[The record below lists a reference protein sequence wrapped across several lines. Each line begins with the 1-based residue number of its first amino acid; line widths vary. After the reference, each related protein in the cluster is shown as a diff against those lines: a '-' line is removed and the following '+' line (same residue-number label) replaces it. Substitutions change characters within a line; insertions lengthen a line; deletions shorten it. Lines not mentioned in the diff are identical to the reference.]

1 MTENKAVL
9 KRKIIKVILFM
20 IGLILCFYPLI
31 NGLIEQQYL
40 KDAVATYKQELN
52 SQKLDDV
59 EVSLSAAREYND
71 KLYEAQKNIISSDT
85 GSILSSEH
93 YQNLLNVTGNEI
105 MGSIEIPSLDI
116 TLPIYHGTKDEVLN
130 VGAGHWEGS
139 SLPVGGINTRTVIT
153 SHRGSPNS
161 KLFTRLDEMEINDL
175 FYLRVLNEVL
185 AYKVIDI
192 QVIYPDDTDTL
203 NIVEGKDLATLLTC
217 TPYGLNTHR
226 LIITGERVPYVKEE
240 YEAIEKKMMSLR
252 EIVFMCIP
260 LIFTV
265 IGIRIV
271 LKKYEKERRSG
282 TMQHKRIKKA
292 LGLLMMM
299 VAFTSMTVTVAAK
312 DEYPENQVKDQIGQL
327 IDEEPANLGSIT
339 IMLEDSEH
347 NRPKENVVFNVTKVA
362 DVVDGKF
369 VLKEKYAATGIDLN
383 NLETANEMEEACK
396 KMQQFSSKDIEV
408 VTNKEGIAKVK
419 DLSVGVYL
427 LYATDIAEYEYVS
440 PSLISIPTW
449 DELEKMMKYDVE
461 THPKHTEIIG
471 SIKTNTP
478 KNFSENV
485 KTGDSSNYMKWMYLF
500 SAATIGILSILVCK
514 LHSKS
519 ICVHVRKG
527 KHEK

>member
-59 EVSLSAAREYND
+59 EVSLSEAREYND

-226 LIITGERVPYVKEE
+226 LIITGERVPYMKEE

-260 LIFTV
+260 LIFTA

-271 LKKYEKERRSG
+271 LKKIR
-282 TMQHKRIKKA
+282 KRK
-292 LGLLMMM
+292 
-299 VAFTSMTVTVAAK
+299 
-312 DEYPENQVKDQIGQL
+312 
-327 IDEEPANLGSIT
+327 
-339 IMLEDSEH
+339 
-347 NRPKENVVFNVTKVA
+347 
-362 DVVDGKF
+362 
-369 VLKEKYAATGIDLN
+369 
-383 NLETANEMEEACK
+383 
-396 KMQQFSSKDIEV
+396 
-408 VTNKEGIAKVK
+408 KEGNN
-419 DLSVGVYL
+419 
-427 LYATDIAEYEYVS
+427 AT
-440 PSLISIPTW
+440 
-449 DELEKMMKYDVE
+449 
-461 THPKHTEIIG
+461 
-471 SIKTNTP
+471 
-478 KNFSENV
+478 
-485 KTGDSSNYMKWMYLF
+485 
-500 SAATIGILSILVCK
+500 
-514 LHSKS
+514 
-519 ICVHVRKG
+519 
-527 KHEK
+527 